1 MTSSPDKQLELLVTS
16 VQSSAKYG
24 KVSPELIREIGA
36 RELSIRRSF
45 KEAVKETK
53 NKLHQVGAVYLD
65 KPVDYKR
72 ALSDLES
79 ALQSADGEAFRQ
91 VSRRLMGF
99 HVSTRE
105 RLGILDE
112 FFHRTLAH
120 LQPVRSIVDLACGLN
135 PLAIPW
141 MPMADSFTYYACDI
155 FTDMTAFLQDYFTL
169 AGIAGTAEVRDM
181 LHSIPSQPA
190 EVALLLKAIPCLEQ
204 VDKDAG
210 KRLLDEVQADHLLV
224 SFPVQSLGGRKR
236 GMPVNYAAH
245 FEELVAGRTWKKQKF
260 EFSTELAFLITK

>member
-1 MTSSPDKQLELLVTS
+1 MISSPEKQLELLVAS
-16 VQSSAKYG
+16 VLSSAKYSRI
-24 KVSPELIREIGA
+24 SPGLIREIGA

-45 KEAVKETK
+45 KDAVKETK

-65 KPVDYKR
+65 RPVDYER
-72 ALSDLES
+72 AKAGLVRAFQSGDIES
-79 ALQSADGEAFRQ
+79 FQQ
-91 VSRRLMGF
+91 VCRRLMGL
-99 HVSTRE
+99 HISTRE

-112 FFHRTLAH
+112 FFQRTLAP

-141 MPMADSFTYYACDI
+141 MPLADSFTYYACDI
-155 FTDMTAFLQDYFTL
+155 FTDMIAFLQDYFAL
-169 AGIAGTAEVRDM
+169 AGIAGMAEVRDV
-181 LHSIPSQPA
+181 LHPIPSQPA

-210 KRLLDEVQADHLLV
+210 RRLVDEVQADHLLV
-224 SFPVQSLGGRKR
+224 SFPAHSLGGRKR

-245 FEELVAGRTWKKQKF
+245 FEELVAGRNWKIQKF
-260 EFSTELAFLITK
+260 EFSTELAFLVSK